1 MKLLILFLFSF
12 QSIQVPIDYYFDSSK
27 SIIHFL
33 YKNKIDS
40 YILEKDFQLISS
52 NEISNSNQYDLNK
65 FKFINQH
72 QLLSVSGGSVLKI
85 KGDSVLRIDNSYEH
99 KMQLGSIDFERNDTV
114 FRYGGYGFFEHRNFF
129 TFYDKQTDG
138 WEVIDIDGDVLP
150 ERVSNFT
157 YHLTKNKFF
166 IFGGYKL
173 DKFKKDIKHNNNN
186 CYEFDF
192 NSKKWKI
199 LGSLNNHFV
208 STNNSFL
215 YDINN
220 LIVFNDGKTYK
231 INYESNLV
239 ESFFPNPITK
249 KIESSVFKPLVH
261 KDQLHYFNMKDGQ
274 LEVKSITL
282 KKFEILLKKEG
293 IKKLYET
300 SYWVY
305 LIFSILIIISISI
318 LFFLTG
324 KFWNKIIKI
333 GEVYFYNLN
342 KISLNGREEILFSIL
357 MRYSIGRRKVENR
370 IITDLF
376 EDKTLNYG
384 TINRRKNE
392 SINKLNDKLKILL
405 KTNKN
410 IIIRE
415 YSEID
420 KREVNYFINPKFI

>member
-1 MKLLILFLFSF
+1 MKLLVILLFSF
-12 QSIQVPIDYYFDSSK
+12 QSIQVPFDYYFDSSE
-27 SIIHFL
+27 SIIYFL

-40 YILEKDFQLISS
+40 YSLGSDFKLISS
-52 NEISNSNQYDLNK
+52 NEINNSNQYDLSK
-65 FKFINQH
+65 FNFINQH
-72 QLLSVSGGSVLKI
+72 QLLSLSGGSVLKI
-85 KGDSVLRIDNSYEH
+85 KGDSVFRIDNSYEH
-99 KMQLGSIDFERNDTV
+99 KMQLGSIDFERNDTIY
-114 FRYGGYGFFEHRNFF
+114 RYGGYGFFEHRNFF

-138 WEVIDIDGDVLP
+138 WEVLDINGDIIP
-150 ERVSNFT
+150 ERVSNFS
-157 YHLTKNKFF
+157 YHLTNNKFF
-166 IFGGYKL
+166 IFGGYRL
-173 DKFKKDIKHNNNN
+173 DKFKKDIKYKNTN

-199 LGSLNNHFV
+199 LGALNNNFV
-208 STNNSFL
+208 STKNSFL
-215 YDINN
+215 YDNNN
-220 LIVFNDGKTYK
+220 LIAFNNGKSYK
-231 INYESNLV
+231 VNYESNLI
-239 ESFFPNPITK
+239 ESFFPNPTTK
-249 KIESSVFKPLVH
+249 KIESSVFKPFVH
-261 KDQLHYFNMKDGQ
+261 KDQLHYFNINDGQ
-274 LEVKSITL
+274 LEVKSISL
-282 KKFEILLKKEG
+282 KEFEVSLKKEG

-305 LIFSILIIISISI
+305 LIFSILIIISIFI

-405 KTNKN
+405 KTNN
-410 IIIRE
+410 DIIIRE
-415 YSEID
+415 SSEID

>member
-1 MKLLILFLFSF
+1 MKLLLLLLFSF
-12 QSIQVPIDYYFDSSK
+12 QSIQVPFDYYFDSSE

-40 YILEKDFQLISS
+40 YSLGRNFQLISS
-52 NEISNSNQYDLNK
+52 NEINNSNKYDLSK
-65 FKFINQH
+65 FNFINQH
-72 QLLSVSGGSVLKI
+72 QLLSLSGGSVLKI
-85 KGDSVLRIDNSYEH
+85 KGDSVFRIDNSYEH
-99 KMQLGSIDFERNDTV
+99 KMQLGSIDFERNDTI

-138 WEVIDIDGDVLP
+138 WEVLDIDGDVLP
-150 ERVSNFT
+150 ERVSNFS

-173 DKFKKDIKHNNNN
+173 DKFKKDIKHKNID

-199 LGSLNNHFV
+199 LGSLNNHFL
-208 STNNSFL
+208 STKNSFF
-215 YDINN
+215 YDNNN
-220 LIVFNDGKTYK
+220 LIAFNNGKSYK
-231 INYESNLV
+231 VNYESNLI
-239 ESFFPNPITK
+239 ESFFPNPTTK
-249 KIESSVFKPLVH
+249 KIESSVFKPFVH
-261 KDQLHYFNMKDGQ
+261 KDQLHYFNINDDQ
-274 LEVKSITL
+274 LKVKSISL
-282 KKFEILLKKEG
+282 KEFEVSLKKED

-318 LFFLTG
+318 LFFLIG
-324 KFWNKIIKI
+324 KFWNKIIKV

-342 KISLNGREEILFSIL
+342 KISLSGREEILFSIL

-370 IITDLF
+370 VITDLF

-405 KTNKN
+405 KTNN
-410 IIIRE
+410 DIIIRE
-415 YSEID
+415 SSEID

>member
-1 MKLLILFLFSF
+1 MKLLVILLFSF
-12 QSIQVPIDYYFDSSK
+12 QSIQVPFDYYFDSSS
-27 SIIHFL
+27 SIIYFL

-40 YILEKDFQLISS
+40 YNVESDFKLISS
-52 NEISNSNQYDLNK
+52 NEINNSNLYDLSK

-72 QLLSVSGGSVLKI
+72 QLSSNLGGSVLKI
-85 KGDSVLRIDNSYEH
+85 KGDSIFRIDNSYEH
-99 KMQLGSIDFERNDTV
+99 RMQLGSKEFVKNDTL
-114 FRYGGYGFFEHRNFF
+114 FRYGGYGFFENRNFF
-129 TFYDKQTDG
+129 TFYDKQTNG
-138 WEVIDIDGDVLP
+138 WEFLDINGSVLP
-150 ERVSNFT
+150 DRVFESL
-157 YHLTKNKFF
+157 YHLTENKLFV
-166 IFGGYKL
+166 FGGYKL
-173 DKFKKDIKHNNNN
+173 DEFKKDIQYKNND

-199 LGSLNNHFV
+199 LGSLNNNFV
-208 STNNSFL
+208 STKNSFL
-215 YDINN
+215 YDNNN
-220 LIVFNDGKTYK
+220 LIAFNNGKSYK
-231 INYESNLV
+231 VNYESNLI
-239 ESFFPNPITK
+239 ESFFPNPTTK
-249 KIESSVFKPLVH
+249 KIESSVFKPFVH
-261 KDQLHYFNMKDGQ
+261 KDQLHYFNINDGQ
-274 LEVKSITL
+274 LEVKSISL
-282 KKFEILLKKEG
+282 KEFEVSLKKEG

-405 KTNKN
+405 KTNN
-410 IIIRE
+410 DIIIRE
-415 YSEID
+415 SSEID